1 MFSHAVGEPLA
12 LQQHKIVLRREAK
25 KRWPFLTPLDLSM
38 IGNEQQLTS
47 MVKDRTGGQ
56 RATVAATVH
65 RWVAQHRFRGP
76 PPQSVPSLSAWENE
90 GGARQQAGHRIRGT
104 IGIRP

>member
-1 MFSHAVGEPLA
+1 MFSYTLGEPLPVS
-12 LQQHKIVLRREAK
+12 QHKIKLRRDAQK
-25 KRWPFLTPLDLSM
+25 QWPLLTPRDLSM
-38 IGNEQQLTS
+38 IGNGQQLTS